1 MKQIKMSKPKK
12 THRLYIRLTEEEW
25 LIINELACIAGM
37 NVSTF
42 VIYAILNG
50 KIIINEMDT
59 QAILRPLLGLQRHY
73 NTIRHWMIK
82 HNYSN
87 PILSAEYE
95 QELKSLWQLLAQAKD
110 PVAQADL

>member
-1 MKQIKMSKPKK
+1 
-12 THRLYIRLTEEEW
+12 
-25 LIINELACIAGM
+25 M

-42 VIYAILNG
+42 VIYAVLNG

-82 HNYSN
+82 NNYSN

>member
-1 MKQIKMSKPKK
+1 
-12 THRLYIRLTEEEW
+12 
-25 LIINELACIAGM
+25 
-37 NVSTF
+37 
-42 VIYAILNG
+42 
-50 KIIINEMDT
+50 MDT

-82 HNYSN
+82 NNYSN

>member
-1 MKQIKMSKPKK
+1 MSKSKK
-12 THRLYIRLTEEEW
+12 THRLYIRLTAEEL
-25 LIINELACIAGM
+25 LIINELAHRAGM

-42 VIYAILNG
+42 VIYSILKS
-50 KIIINEMDT
+50 KITIYEIDT

-87 PILSAEYE
+87 PILNPQYE
-95 QELKSLWQLLAQAKD
+95 QELEKLWQLLAQAKD
-110 PVAQADL
+110 PVAQVDL